1 MFTFPYPRVCYP
13 KSLPV
18 AGMPGRASE
27 SLVLRSYPFGEA
39 DLIVSFL
46 TRDQGKLRG
55 VAKRARRPKSNFGAG
70 LERLSLV
77 RMHYFQREN
86 RELTTLDS
94 CELIK
99 SPFSLLSNYET
110 GLALD
115 YLAEVTDEL
124 LPQGEVSER
133 HFRLLIAVLD
143 FLQAEKDNAAA
154 VWPAVL
160 YFGLWAVRLAGF
172 LPALR
177 VHPESLAIAQEMFE
191 KPIRDLAPREW
202 SQHTAADL
210 RHHLNFLIEEQIERR
225 LRVAPM
231 LERLS

>member
-1 MFTFPYPRVCYP
+1 
-13 KSLPV
+13 
-18 AGMPGRASE
+18 MPGRASE

-77 RMHYFQREN
+77 RMHYYQREN
-86 RELTTLDS
+86 RELATLDS
-94 CELIK
+94 CELIS

-115 YLAEVTDEL
+115 HLAEVTDEL

-133 HFRLLIAVLD
+133 HFRLPLAVLD
-143 FLQAEKDNAAA
+143 FLQAHSGKPEAI
-154 VWPAVL
+154 WPAVL
-160 YFGLWAVRLAGF
+160 YFDLWAVRLAGF
-172 LPALR
+172 MPAMR
-177 VHPESLAIAQEMFE
+177 VRPDSLAIAQEMFE
-191 KPIRDLAPREW
+191 KPIRDLTPREW
-202 SQHTAADL
+202 SLHTAVDL
-210 RHHLNFLIEEQIERR
+210 RHTLNHLIEEQIEKR

-231 LERLS
+231 LEKLS